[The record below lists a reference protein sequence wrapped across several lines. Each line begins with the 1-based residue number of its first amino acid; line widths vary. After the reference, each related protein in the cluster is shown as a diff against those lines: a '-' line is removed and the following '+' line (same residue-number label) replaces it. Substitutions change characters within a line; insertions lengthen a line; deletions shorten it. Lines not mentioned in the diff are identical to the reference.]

1 MSAEAQSPTAAN
13 EKPIKANGQQPAQGE
28 RQQRVISNPNDVA
41 GLVLAQLNHVNNKKD
56 ELTIAI
62 KSLADTTQQL
72 VRAYADHT
80 RTIQQL
86 VERVKVLEGKAEKA
100 KE

>member
-1 MSAEAQSPTAAN
+1 MSEPTN
-13 EKPIKANGQQPAQGE
+13 PTQTSETPKVNGQQPTRGN
-28 RQQRVISNPNDVA
+28 RPQRVLSNPNDVA

-62 KSLADTTQQL
+62 KGLADTTQQL

-86 VERVKVLEGKAEKA
+86 AERVKVLEGKAEA
-100 KE
+100 S

>member
-1 MSAEAQSPTAAN
+1 MSAEALSSTATS
-13 EKPIKANGQQPAQGE
+13 EKPAKANGQQPAQGE

-41 GLVLAQLNHVNNKKD
+41 GLVFARLNHVNNKKD

-62 KSLADTTQQL
+62 KGLADTTQQL
-72 VRAYADHT
+72 VHAYVDHT

-86 VERVKVLEGKAEKA
+86 AERVKALEAKTGNEK
-100 KE
+100 E

>member
-1 MSAEAQSPTAAN
+1 MSETTNPTEPKEAA
-13 EKPIKANGQQPAQGE
+13 KLNGQQATKAA

-62 KSLADTTQQL
+62 KGLADTTQQL

-86 VERVKVLEGKAEKA
+86 AERVKGLEGKRE
-100 KE
+100 EG

>member
-1 MSAEAQSPTAAN
+1 MSETTNPTEPKEAA
-13 EKPIKANGQQPAQGE
+13 KANGQQAKAE

-41 GLVLAQLNHVNNKKD
+41 GLVLAQLNNVNNKKD

-62 KSLADTTQQL
+62 KGLADTTQQL

-86 VERVKVLEGKAEKA
+86 AERVKVLEGNG
-100 KE
+100 

>member
-1 MSAEAQSPTAAN
+1 MTTDTNTATSETTKQPVNGA
-13 EKPIKANGQQPAQGE
+13 KP
-28 RQQRVISNPNDVA
+28 RVITHPNDVA
-41 GLVLAQLNHVNNKKD
+41 GLVLAQLNHVNGKKD

-62 KSLADTTQQL
+62 KGLADTTQQL

-86 VERVKVLEGKAEKA
+86 SERVKMLEGKTEKQ
-100 KE
+100 

>member
-1 MSAEAQSPTAAN
+1 MSAEAQSTTEIN
-13 EKPIKANGQQPAQGE
+13 EKPAKVNGQQPAKGE

-72 VRAYADHT
+72 VRVYADHT
-80 RTIQQL
+80 RTIQKL
-86 VERVKVLEGKAEKA
+86 AERVKALEA
-100 KE
+100 KTE

>member
-1 MSAEAQSPTAAN
+1 MSVETLSTTAISK
-13 EKPIKANGQQPAQGE
+13 KPAKVNGQQAAQGE

-41 GLVLAQLNHVNNKKD
+41 SLVLAQLNHVNGKKD

-62 KSLADTTQQL
+62 KGLADTTQQL
-72 VRAYADHT
+72 VHAYVDHT

-86 VERVKVLEGKAEKA
+86 AERVKALEAKTGNEK
-100 KE
+100 E

>member
-1 MSAEAQSPTAAN
+1 MTTETN
-13 EKPIKANGQQPAQGE
+13 EKPAKTNGQQPAQGE

-62 KSLADTTQQL
+62 KGLADTTQQL
-72 VRAYADHT
+72 VRVYADHT
-80 RTIQQL
+80 RTIQKL
-86 VERVKVLEGKAEKA
+86 MERVKVLEEKAE
-100 KE
+100 

>member
-1 MSAEAQSPTAAN
+1 MTTKTTATAKDTQQALN
-13 EKPIKANGQQPAQGE
+13 GAKPRI
-28 RQQRVISNPNDVA
+28 ITSPNDVA

-62 KSLADTTQQL
+62 KGLADTTQQL
-72 VRAYADHT
+72 VRAYAEHT

-86 VERVKVLEGKAEKA
+86 SERVRVLEQDTGKE
-100 KE
+100 